1 MGRTASDA
9 FRRLDDAWGLSAV
22 LYHLG
27 WGLKEFGRY
36 ADAVPVLEQAI
47 ETSTSAGVFNTA
59 QWALSD
65 LAVALV
71 ALGER
76 EAATAALDRAAAA
89 SQEVGDAAG
98 VVLAGLVRGTMAQI
112 NGDADNARPL
122 FEEAASGLARLKTPL
137 WEGHARAGAAWCDW
151 REGLL
156 DDAVEK
162 YRQVRATG
170 ERLGEPTLV
179 ATGLEGLARV
189 AASRGDRAEVMALL
203 RQAAAVREAAARP
216 APPHER
222 KELQGLGYQDGT
234 GGDDAIRLSSR

>member
-1 MGRTASDA
+1 
-9 FRRLDDAWGLSAV
+9 
-22 LYHLG
+22 
-27 WGLKEFGRY
+27 
-36 ADAVPVLEQAI
+36 
-47 ETSTSAGVFNTA
+47 VFNTA

-65 LAVALV
+65 LAVALL

-76 EAATAALDRAAAA
+76 EAASAALDRAAAA

-112 NGDADNARPL
+112 DGDAATARPL
-122 FEEAASGLARLKTPL
+122 FDEAASGLTRLKTPL
-137 WEGHARAGAAWCDW
+137 WEGQARAGTAWCDW

-156 DDAVEK
+156 DDAVDK

-189 AASRGDRAEVMALL
+189 TASGGDAAAVGVLL
-203 RQAAAVREAAARP
+203 RQAADVREAAARP

-222 KELQGLGYQDGT
+222 KELEGLVLGT
-234 GGDDAIRLSSR
+234 QTAVATPSS